1 MAIDIARVF
10 SQSWEMIKERWLLLL
25 GMWLAFFVINIVYTM
40 VGGGVIGGS
49 MFALGAAAAGG
60 LGDSEM
66 LMGGLGIG
74 GVLMLIVF
82 YIGSIVIIFAQQCAM
97 AALATPLRR
106 TPFGEAIGIGLKAG
120 VTFIAIAILLAIAY
134 LVFGIAYMLVAVVLS
149 LLGSVGAIL
158 SVLLLIP
165 VLLYFAVRLSVIVP
179 VVAVDG
185 TLNPIKAISRT
196 WSMTSGNALPILAVY
211 AVIIGIALI
220 LMITAYTARI
230 IGIALILLGLPF
242 FLMFGSLFA
251 AEAGAGDAAAVAAV
265 GSMIGG
271 FFLLVPMFLIYSII
285 AIVINTCLHAQM
297 TDTQT
302 DEVAETF
309 A

>member
-60 LGDSEM
+60 LSDSEM

-74 GVLMLIVF
+74 GALMLIVF

-185 TLNPIKAISRT
+185 TFNPIKAISRT

-211 AVIIGIALI
+211 AV
-220 LMITAYTARI
+220 I

-251 AEAGAGDAAAVAAV
+251 AEAGAGDAAAVAAI

-271 FFLLVPMFLIYSII
+271 FFLLVPMFLIYSVV

-297 TDTQT
+297 TDTQA

>member
-120 VTFIAIAILLAIAY
+120 VTFIAITILLGIAY
-134 LVFGIAYMLVAVVLS
+134 LVFALAYMLVAVVLS
-149 LLGSVGAIL
+149 LLGSLGAIL

-220 LMITAYTARI
+220 L
-230 IGIALILLGLPF
+230 LGLPF
-242 FLMFGSLFA
+242 FMMFGSLFA